1 MEHNVPLI
9 ARVRKVATDTD
20 AVTHH
25 DNEAMAKAAI
35 ATVFNWLHD
44 PTTTSFVNAA
54 RKSHVSAATCE
65 KVWLAML
72 NELHREAGI

>member
-1 MEHNVPLI
+1 MPLI
-9 ARVRKVATDTD
+9 ERVRKVVTETD

-25 DNEAMAKAAI
+25 DSEAMAKAAI

-44 PTTTSFVNAA
+44 PTSASFANAA

-72 NELHREAGI
+72 SELQKEAHL